1 MIPVRYLLIYK
12 VPGKSLFLF
21 ILQSIFS
28 QLSASITACFSQYC
42 YSTHIEEISYSD
54 IFQAIMGSL
63 EGPVSLIQ
71 DSLISELASS
81 LKSSKLLIPA
91 SEGYP
96 EKIKRWAD
104 TAEKQA
110 VRSILGHIL

>member
-1 MIPVRYLLIYK
+1 M
-12 VPGKSLFLF
+12 
-21 ILQSIFS
+21 
-28 QLSASITACFSQYC
+28 
-42 YSTHIEEISYSD
+42 
-54 IFQAIMGSL
+54 MGSR
-63 EGPVSLIQ
+63 EEPVSLIQ
-71 DSLISELASS
+71 ESLISELLSS

-110 VRSILGHIL
+110 VRSILGHIPQQSI